1 MGTLRKGDDGD
12 SPQRTAAART
22 STLEG
27 GKDNGEGGGDVSRAR
42 TTGVLETQQ
51 ACPLSWGHGGR
62 VVRREQGP
70 RRGHGR
76 HRSI

>member
-12 SPQRTAAART
+12 SPQRTATART
-22 STLEG
+22 STLVGWEG
-27 GKDNGEGGGDVSRAR
+27 QQEGGDVSRAR
-42 TTGVLETQQ
+42 TTEELETQQ

-62 VVRREQGP
+62 AVLQEQGP

>member
-27 GKDNGEGGGDVSRAR
+27 GKDNWAGGGVM
-42 TTGVLETQQ
+42 
-51 ACPLSWGHGGR
+51 
-62 VVRREQGP
+62 
-70 RRGHGR
+70 
-76 HRSI
+76 